1 MFVCRTTQCKILLVD
16 MMNVAVGL
24 NTRLFQS
31 NSVVLK
37 KSARDIDMENKAC
50 VFTVLTFGTGASKG
64 LLQQADYLCASSF
77 F

>member
-1 MFVCRTTQCKILLVD
+1 

-24 NTRLFQS
+24 NTRLLQS

-50 VFTVLTFGTGASKG
+50 VFTVLTFGTG
-64 LLQQADYLCASSF
+64 
-77 F
+77 

>member
-1 MFVCRTTQCKILLVD
+1 
-16 MMNVAVGL
+16 
-24 NTRLFQS
+24 
-31 NSVVLK
+31 
-37 KSARDIDMENKAC
+37 MENKAC